1 MLTGNLLPDSG
12 TIDVGETISFG
23 YYRQD
28 GINFKPGDRVID
40 VIKEIAEVVDLGN
53 GNRMNA
59 SQFLNY
65 FLFPPE
71 TQFNYVEKLS
81 GGEKRRLYLCTIL
94 MRNPNF
100 LILDEPTNDLDIMT
114 LNVLED
120 YLRNFQGC
128 AIVVSHDRFFMDKI
142 VDHLF
147 VFEGDGVIKDFPGNY
162 SDYRDWLEDKEREQ
176 RAPEKREKTVKPK
189 PVKEGIR
196 KLNFNEK
203 RELDQLEK
211 DIAQLEEEKLQL
223 EKEMNSGE
231 FSSDDLV
238 IKSKRHGE
246 IRELLDEK
254 ELRWLE
260 LSELM

>member
-1 MLTGNLLPDSG
+1 
-12 TIDVGETISFG
+12 
-23 YYRQD
+23 
-28 GINFKPGDRVID
+28 VID

-53 GNRMNA
+53 GNRMTA

-65 FLFPPE
+65 FLFPPD
-71 TQFNYVEKLS
+71 TQYNMVEKLS

-120 YLRNFQGC
+120 YLRSFQGC

-147 VFEGDGVIKDFPGNY
+147 VFDGDGKVKDFPGNY
-162 SDYRDWLEDKEREQ
+162 SDYREWVDEKEKEQ
-176 RAPEKREKTVKPK
+176 RIPEKREKVAKPK
-189 PVKEGIR
+189 PVKEGTR
-196 KLNFNEK
+196 KLTFNEK

-211 DIAQLEEEKLQL
+211 DIAALEEEKRAIETIL
-223 EKEMNSGE
+223 NSGDSTSE
-231 FSSDDLV
+231 ELV
-238 IKSKRHGE
+238 IKSHRHGE
-246 IRELLDEK
+246 IRVLLDEK

-260 LSELM
+260 ISELL